1 MFNLI
6 KCEFFKLR
14 KSMAFYVLLGTQI
27 LLSIF
32 ATVLSIVMA
41 DNITNA
47 STKSALYGINALIST
62 LSDTSLIMIL
72 GSILAGIFICSDFEN
87 RTFQGA
93 ISSGNG
99 RGRVLL
105 SKVLVYFA
113 ALSIISIPYP
123 VIYSVVMTITN
134 GFGAP
139 IDVTMCYKVVGM
151 FLSTFVINASILS
164 VAVLCAFVIK
174 KSGAVIGIS
183 IGLLALGGNIFIGL
197 GNFSQIVSKILPYT
211 PLGLNSW
218 VMKQDVNVF
227 DFNKVVLIGLVYISI
242 FVFATYR
249 MFRKAELK

>member
-14 KSMAFYVLLGTQI
+14 KSMAFYILLGTTI
-27 LLSIF
+27 LLAIIG
-32 ATVLSIVMA
+32 TVVSIVMA
-41 DNITNA
+41 GNITNT
-47 STKSALYGINALIST
+47 SIKSSLYGINVLISA

-105 SKVLVYFA
+105 SKVIAYFV
-113 ALSIISIPYP
+113 ALSILTIPYP
-123 VIYSVVMTITN
+123 AVFSVGMTIFN

-139 IDVTMCYKVVGM
+139 INVVMCYKIAGM
-151 FLSTFVINASILS
+151 FLSTFVINASMLS
-164 VAVLCAFVIK
+164 VAVLCAFLIK

-183 IGLLALGGNIFIGL
+183 IGLLAIGGNIIVGL
-197 GNFSQIVSKILPYT
+197 GSLSPVIGKILPYT
-211 PLGLNSW
+211 PLGLNRL
-218 VMKQDVNVF
+218 VIKLDVNVF

-249 MFRKAELK
+249 IFRKAELK